1 MRACIHKFC
10 FAIRLDALARAATN
24 PECCGERDS
33 FSELLVQLVQRFAIG
48 TAMRREQ
55 RRHHVV
61 LYVAPDNRMRCRL
74 NRDSVHDTLHEQPP
88 LHHSIDMFF
97 PRDTAAHG
105 RTFVGRR
112 LNFRHAG
119 THSSRAVRSAKLGKK
134 LALYTSRS
142 VLREHLRGGQ
152 EGT

>member
-1 MRACIHKFC
+1 M
-10 FAIRLDALARAATN
+10 
-24 PECCGERDS
+24 
-33 FSELLVQLVQRFAIG
+33 ELRVQPVHTSG
-48 TAMRREQ
+48 AMRSEQ
-55 RRHHVV
+55 RQRHVV
-61 LYVAPDNRMRCRL
+61 LYVAHGNRMRCRF
-74 NRDSVHDTLHEQPP
+74 NRDSVHDTLHVQPP

-97 PRDTAAHG
+97 PRDTLLAG

-119 THSSRAVRSAKLGKK
+119 IAPNRRGALCKTRQK